1 MKLKN
6 VTSRATLWQLQT
18 NKKFRRKKTKNDHFN
33 LHIYHNN
40 NNNDHTHAMEARK
53 MCHMGRQG
61 DRYYGTILPSCDI
74 SDIGCSQQQKQQTVK
89 CAPLTQRIIQ
99 NEVDSRPTTGRLV
112 RGLDDQLSVGLL
124 ADRQE

>member
-1 MKLKN
+1 MSLQEPLYDSCKLTKN
-6 VTSRATLWQLQT
+6 LE
-18 NKKFRRKKTKNDHFN
+18 KKTKNDHFN

-99 NEVDSRPTTGRLV
+99 NEVASRPTNGRLGDV
-112 RGLDDQLSVGLL
+112 LS
-124 ADRQE
+124 DRQSLV